1 MKEIKMG
8 NGRTITTPWLRREE
22 AAKYCG
28 ISQSMFDSHSRDLP
42 HGGDNRIR
50 LYDVRV
56 LDKWMNNEIPECP
69 FDLPKKKR
77 NTSAAAKAMADRKTR
92 TVLKEDEDM
101 TLVHPGNGKV
111 YKVKD

>member
-1 MKEIKMG
+1 MKEIKLG
-8 NGRTITTPWLRREE
+8 NGRTITTPWLRRDE

-42 HGGDNRIR
+42 HGGDARVR

-69 FDLPKKKR
+69 FDLPKKK
-77 NTSAAAKAMADRKTR
+77 AKKPKNR

-101 TLVHPGNGKV
+101 TLVHPKNGKT
-111 YKVKD
+111 YKMKEE